1 MSGELLAAPA
11 LLHLSNIDVIDG
23 IDLQLIPPPP
33 AMCGRIYKSVPGDG
47 TSLQEQMC
55 MEDCSG
61 IFSDILASSS
71 RLSIIGS
78 Y

>member
-55 MEDCSG
+55 MENVNSLFCDMLVRRTC
-61 IFSDILASSS
+61 
-71 RLSIIGS
+71 LSPVR
-78 Y
+78 